1 MLKLEK
7 TSSLT
12 NLTIRWR
19 EREHFFE
26 PRLLQ
31 AFTIALLLHCGA
43 MLIFHIAP
51 INFSSTF
58 RFPPIQVVSDVPT
71 PALVL
76 IDPLLYD
83 EMGPPPP
90 RFIPTLDWITLP
102 PPLTWLPVELPDRQA
117 FQFLEERLWPSWV
130 PLPPKSL
137 EKPLIEFTFSG
148 ELANHSLIS
157 IDPLLDRKVPL
168 SAALLSPLYVRYR
181 AQMESTGTLFWYE
194 RTLSS
199 GVEAVDHLTET
210 LLQNFRF
217 ANPTP
222 EAFLAGEV
230 HFAVFSLVSPAE
242 DSHLSDDSDR

>member
-7 TSSLT
+7 TSTLT

-19 EREHFFE
+19 ERERFFE

-43 MLIFHIAP
+43 MLIFQIAP
-51 INFSSTF
+51 ISISSTF
-58 RFPPIQVVSDVPT
+58 RFPPIQVVSDIPT
-71 PALVL
+71 PAIVL

-90 RFIPTLDWITLP
+90 RLLPTLDWMPLP

-117 FQFLEERLWPSWV
+117 FQFLEERLWPSWDA
-130 PLPPKSL
+130 PPPKSL
-137 EKPLIEFTFSG
+137 EKPLIQLTFSG
-148 ELANHSLIS
+148 ELANHSLITL
-157 IDPLLDRKVPL
+157 DPLLHRNEPL

-181 AQMESTGTLFWYE
+181 AQMGDTGTLFWYE

-222 EAFLAGEV
+222 EAFLTGEV

-242 DSHLSDDSDR
+242 DSRLSDDLDR